1 MRPFA
6 FGTKL
11 LRQSV
16 AAEVSDLYGL
26 TQKRKANH
34 GQVHEVNRDRRTD
47 AAGQY

>member
-16 AAEVSDLYGL
+16 AAVVSALYGL
-26 TQKRKANH
+26 AQKRKANH
-34 GQVHEVNRDRRTD
+34 GQVHEDDRNCGPD